1 MGLLDL
7 ILYVHEPMTTP
18 NRWLLPEGI
27 EELLPPQAEHLET
40 LRRELLDL
48 FKGWGYELVTPPLIE
63 YLESLMV
70 GAAYDL
76 MLETFTLTDQLSGRL
91 MGIRA
96 DMTPQMARID
106 AHHFKVDAPVRLC
119 YLGTVLRTRPDGFIR
134 TRSPMQVGAEL
145 YGHSGVESDG
155 EVLCLMTEMLAAVGL
170 SDVHIDLG
178 HVGIYRAL
186 VRQAGLDPA
195 EEEQLFR
202 HLQRKA
208 KPDIEQFLSRCTIDD
223 TLRSMLIGLA
233 DMNGGTEVMDKARSV
248 FRSASKEVHAALD
261 NLQGVADQVRGRKPS
276 LSIWY
281 DLAELRGYRYQ
292 TGVVFAA
299 YVAGHGQE
307 VARGG
312 RYDEIGREYGRAR
325 PATGFSADLK
335 TLMAVSPTTA
345 TAQPS
350 LVLADWSD
358 DESLEGFVR
367 ELRSRG
373 ERVVYRL
380 PGQACSESDMGCD
393 RRVVK
398 SAGRWAVKPIK

>member
-1 MGLLDL
+1 MA
-7 ILYVHEPMTTP
+7 TS

-27 EELLPPQAEHLET
+27 EELLPPQAELLET

-48 FKGWGYELVTPPLIE
+48 FKGWGYALVTPPLIE

-96 DMTPQMARID
+96 DMTPQVARID
-106 AHHFKVDAPVRLC
+106 AHHFKLDMPVRLC
-119 YLGTVLRTRPDGFIR
+119 YLGTVLRTKPDGFIR

-155 EVLCLMTEMLAAVGL
+155 EVLCLMTEMLRAVGL

-186 VRQAGLDPA
+186 VRQAGLGSA

-202 HLQRKA
+202 YLQRKA
-208 KPDIEQFLSRCTIDD
+208 KPDIEQFLSSCSMDD
-223 TLRSMLIGLA
+223 AARAMLVGLV
-233 DMNGGTEVMDKARSV
+233 DMNGGPEVLDEARNMFKA
-248 FRSASKEVHAALD
+248 ASKEVHAALD
-261 NLQGVADQVRGRKPS
+261 NLQQVAAQVRRRQPA

-312 RYDEIGREYGRAR
+312 RYD
-325 PATGFSADLK
+325 LN
-335 TLMAVSPTTA
+335 TLMALSPRTA
-345 TAQPS
+345 AVQPS
-350 LVLADWSD
+350 AVLADWSD
-358 DESLEGFVR
+358 DDSLEQFVR
-367 ELRSRG
+367 ELRGQG
-373 ERVVYRL
+373 ERVIYRL
-380 PGQACSESDMGCD
+380 PNQAGTEKDLGCD
-393 RRVVK
+393 RRIVK
-398 SAGRWAVKPIK
+398 RDGRWVVEALK

>member
-1 MGLLDL
+1 MA
-7 ILYVHEPMTTP
+7 TS

-27 EELLPPQAEHLET
+27 EELLPPQADHLET

-76 MLETFTLTDQLSGRL
+76 MPETFTLTDQLSGRL

-106 AHHFKVDAPVRLC
+106 AHHFKLDAPVRLC
-119 YLGTVLRTRPDGFIR
+119 YVGTVLRTRPDGFIR

-145 YGHSGVESDG
+145 YGHAGVESDG
-155 EVLCLMTEMLAAVGL
+155 EVLCLMTEMLAAMGL

-186 VRQAGLDPA
+186 VRQAGLGAA

-208 KPDIEQFLSRCTIDD
+208 KPDIEQFLSRCTIDGAV
-223 TLRSMLIGLA
+223 SAMLIGLV
-233 DMNGGTEVMDKARSV
+233 DMNGGAEVLDEARGV
-248 FRSASKEVHAALD
+248 FKPASKEVHAALE
-261 NLQGVADQVRGRKPS
+261 NLQQVAAQVRGRKPS

-335 TLMAVSPTTA
+335 TLMAVSSRA
-345 TAQPS
+345 AAARPS
-350 LVLADWSD
+350 AILAEWSD
-358 DESLEGFVR
+358 DAEQEQFVNA
-367 ELRSRG
+367 LRSGG
-373 ERVVYRL
+373 ERVIYHL
-380 PGQACSESDMGCD
+380 PKQAGTEKDLGCD
-393 RRVVK
+393 RRIEK
-398 SAGRWAVKPIK
+398 CDGRWIVKAIK

>member
-1 MGLLDL
+1 
-7 ILYVHEPMTTP
+7 MTVS

-27 EELLPPQAEHLET
+27 EELLPPQADHLET
-40 LRRELLDL
+40 LRRDLLDL

-76 MLETFTLTDQLSGRL
+76 RLETFTLTDQLSGRL

-106 AHHFKVDAPVRLC
+106 ARHFKLDAPVRLC

-145 YGHSGVESDG
+145 YGHAGVESDG

-186 VRQAGLDPA
+186 VRQAGLDAA

-208 KPDIEQFLSRCTIDD
+208 KPDIEQFLSRCTLDEGVR
-223 TLRSMLIGLA
+223 TMLIGLA
-233 DMNGGTEVMDKARSV
+233 DMNGGAEVIDGARSV
-248 FRSASKEVHAALD
+248 FKSASKEVHAALE
-261 NLQGVADQVRGRKPS
+261 NLQQVADQVRGRKPS

-335 TLMAVSPTTA
+335 TLMAVSPTA
-345 TAQPS
+345 ADVQS
-350 LVLADWSD
+350 SAIVADWSD
-358 DESLEGFVR
+358 DDALEAFVKG
-367 ELRSRG
+367 LRAQG
-373 ERVVYRL
+373 ERVIYRL
-380 PGQACSESDMGCD
+380 PKQAGSESDLGCD
-393 RRVVK
+393 RRVEK
-398 SAGRWAVKPIK
+398 SDGRWIVKPIR

>member
-1 MGLLDL
+1 
-7 ILYVHEPMTTP
+7 MTTS

-27 EELLPPQAEHLET
+27 EELLPTQAEHLET

-48 FKGWGYELVTPPLIE
+48 FRSWGYELVTPPLIE
-63 YLESLMV
+63 YLESLLV

-76 MLETFTLTDQLSGRL
+76 VLETFTLTDQLSGRL

-96 DMTPQMARID
+96 DMTPQVARID
-106 AHHFKVDAPVRLC
+106 AHHFKLDAPVRLC

-155 EVLCLMTEMLAAVGL
+155 EVLCLMTEMLDAVGL
-170 SDVHIDLG
+170 TDVHIDLG

-186 VRQAGLDPA
+186 VRQAGLDA
-195 EEEQLFR
+195 AVEEQLFR
-202 HLQRKA
+202 YMQRKA
-208 KPDIEQFLSRCTIDD
+208 KPDIEQFLSGSAIDKSV
-223 TLRSMLIGLA
+223 RSMLISLV
-233 DMNGGTEVMDKARSV
+233 DMNGGGEVLDEARGV
-248 FRSASKEVHAALD
+248 LKSASKDVHAALE
-261 NLQGVADQVRGRKPS
+261 NLLQVAAQVRQRNPS
-276 LSIWY
+276 VSIWY

-312 RYDEIGREYGRAR
+312 RYDDIGREYGRAR

-335 TLMAVSPTTA
+335 TLMAVTLAPPTV
-345 TAQPS
+345 QPS
-350 LVLADWSD
+350 AILAPWSD
-358 DESLEGFVR
+358 DDGLGRLIR
-367 ELRSRG
+367 ELRSQG
-373 ERVVYRL
+373 ERVIYRL
-380 PGQACSESDMGCD
+380 PNQSGAEIDIGCD
-393 RRVVK
+393 RVIKQIDGRWVVK
-398 SAGRWAVKPIK
+398 AIK

>member
-1 MGLLDL
+1 MA
-7 ILYVHEPMTTP
+7 TS

-27 EELLPPQAEHLET
+27 EELLPPQADHLET

-106 AHHFKVDAPVRLC
+106 AHHFKLDAPVRLC
-119 YLGTVLRTRPDGFIR
+119 YVGTVLRTRPDGFIR

-145 YGHSGVESDG
+145 FGHAGVESDG
-155 EVLCLMTEMLAAVGL
+155 EVLCLMTEMLAAMGL
-170 SDVHIDLG
+170 SDIHIDLG

-186 VRQAGLDPA
+186 VRQAGLGPA

-208 KPDIEQFLSRCTIDD
+208 KPDIEQFLSRCTIDGAV
-223 TLRSMLIGLA
+223 RSMLIGLV
-233 DMNGGTEVMDKARSV
+233 DMNGGVEVMDEARSV
-248 FRSASKEVHAALD
+248 FKSASKDVHAALE
-261 NLQGVADQVRGRKPS
+261 NLQQVAAQVRERKPS

-335 TLMAVSPTTA
+335 TLMAVSPRVA
-345 TAQPS
+345 VAQPS
-350 LVLADWSD
+350 AILAEWSGD
-358 DESLEGFVR
+358 DTLEQFVKD
-367 ELRSRG
+367 LRSRG
-373 ERVVYRL
+373 ERVIYRL
-380 PGQACSESDMGCD
+380 PGQVGGAKDLGCD
-393 RRVVK
+393 RRIEK
-398 SAGRWAVKPIK
+398 CDGRWIVKEIGL